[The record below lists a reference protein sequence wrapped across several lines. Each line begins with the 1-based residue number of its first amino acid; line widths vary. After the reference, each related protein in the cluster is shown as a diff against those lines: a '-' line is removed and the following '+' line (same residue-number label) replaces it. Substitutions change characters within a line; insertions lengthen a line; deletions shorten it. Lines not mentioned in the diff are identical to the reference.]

1 MQTLHRFETHS
12 HTHYSNFRLPDCIN
26 RPKDLVNRAIELGL
40 SGIAITDHETLAGHM
55 ELNLYQKEIQA
66 KYPDF
71 KIALGNEI
79 YLCEDR
85 HPGQKYYHFILIA
98 KNKMGHRALREL
110 SSRAWMCS
118 YYDRGMERVVTLYE
132 DLAEIVN
139 KYPNS
144 LIATTACLG
153 GQLSTHAVNYAKAN
167 NMGDIDTSN
176 SEHSNI
182 VNFVLWCT
190 QLFGDDFYIECAPAQ
205 SKDQLIANKQLAS
218 IARAFNVKMVIGS
231 DAHYLK
237 KNDRYV
243 HKAYLNSKNGERE
256 VDDFYEYSYLQ
267 SEDEVKENIEASF
280 LDYNELV
287 VNSYEIYHKID
298 IYSLEHNQTIPKVV
312 VGDYPKQRN
321 FYPFACAPRKLSIEE
336 NYPILRSMLSSDS
349 KVERYWVN
357 ECLNKLVELNKY
369 NETYLNR
376 LEEEADIKRT
386 ISGKLGTNMFAY
398 PVTLQHYVD
407 LFWEC
412 GSMVGAGRGSSCSGL
427 NHYLLGITQLDP
439 IEWDLPF
446 WRYLNKD
453 RVELGDIDLDLC
465 PSKRPLILKKIKEE
479 RGQFFNDDIDYL
491 SRKHLGCTL
500 IATYGTETTKSAIQ
514 TACRGYRSEDYPDGI
529 DVDTA
534 QYMSTLIPV
543 ERGFLWPLKD
553 AVYGNKDK
561 DRKPVAPLVNK
572 LNEYPD
578 LLDIMIAIEGL
589 VNKRSSHAS
598 GVILFDEDPYKFG
611 CFMKTPSGEII
622 TQYDLHMCEAAGMTK
637 YDFLVTE
644 VQDKLTETIKLLQKY
659 GEIDSHLTLR
669 EVYDKYLHPSV
680 LPIDDQNIWK
690 KLHSNSVLNIFQF
703 DSDVGSQAAKKIKPH
718 SILEMADAN
727 GLMRLMTS
735 EKGEETPMEKYIR
748 FKNHIDL
755 WYQEMRD
762 YGLTEEEQEALKPH
776 FLKSH
781 GVPPS
786 QEQLMTMLMDP
797 NICGFTLKEANNAR
811 KIVGKKQMSKIPEL
825 KDKVLNQAVSPCMGH
840 YVWKCGIGPQMGY
853 SFSIIHALAYSFIGF
868 QTMFIATKWNP
879 IYWNTAC
886 LIVNSASLEEDAIDE
901 EELDKKEKSSDY
913 AKVAKAIGDI
923 TSRGIKVSLVD
934 INKSHY
940 SFEPDIENN
949 EILFGMKALNG
960 VGGPIID
967 QIIAGR
973 PYLNFKDFLNRC
985 PLNKTAMISL
995 IKGGAFDK
1003 LETEWAE
1010 ELKVHPRILIM
1021 TAYLAKVS
1029 EPKSKLTLQNFNG
1042 LLQRDLVPQSLDLQ
1056 KRVFNFNKY
1065 LKTKKVGQYYVFDN
1079 IAEEFYSKHFDLE
1092 SLDVINGLTC
1102 IKQVKWDNIY
1112 QKEMDEARAWLKEYQ
1127 DEVLK
1132 ELNFCL
1138 FKEAWDK
1145 YATGSLSAW
1154 EMEALCFYYHQHELI
1169 NVDTSKY
1176 GIVNFFDLPETPEV
1190 DYFFKRNGKEIPIYK
1205 TYKIIGTVISKNDNR
1220 SSVTLLT
1227 TQGVVNV
1234 KFTKEY
1240 YAMFGRQISEKQE
1253 DGTKKVMEK
1262 GWFGRGTK
1270 VMCTGFRR
1278 DDMFVTKT
1286 YKHTPTHQLYKI
1298 TEVKENGEIEL
1309 SHDRYGQGE

>member
-1 MQTLHRFETHS
+1 MGRFECHS
-12 HTHYSNFRLPDCIN
+12 HTHYSNFRLLDSIN
-26 RPKDLVNRAIELGL
+26 RPKDLVKRAIQLGL
-40 SGIAITDHETLAGHM
+40 DGIAITDHETLAGHM
-55 ELNLYQKEIQA
+55 ELNLFQKEIE
-66 KYPDF
+66 KENPEF

-79 YLCEDR
+79 YLCGDR
-85 HPGQKYYHFILIA
+85 SQGQKYYHFILIA
-98 KNKMGHRALREL
+98 KNKVGHRALREL

-118 YYDRGMERVVTLYE
+118 YYDRGMERVVTLYD
-132 DLAEIVN
+132 DLAEIVA

-153 GQLSTHAVNYAKAN
+153 GQLSTHALKYANANKIGDVNTA
-167 NMGDIDTSN
+167 IE
-176 SEHSNI
+176 EHQNI
-182 VNFVLWCT
+182 VNFVLWCKE
-190 QLFGDDFYIECAPAQ
+190 LFGEDFYIECAPAQ
-205 SKDQLIANKQLAS
+205 SKEQIIVNKQLSA
-218 IARAFNVKMVIGS
+218 IATAFNIKMVIGC

-237 KNDRYV
+237 KEDRYV
-243 HKAYLNSKNGERE
+243 HKAYLNSKGGERE

-267 SEDEVKENIEASF
+267 TEEEIKENIAASF
-280 LDYNELV
+280 LDYKELV
-287 VNSYEIYHKID
+287 ANSYEIYNKIQKYDLSHK
-298 IYSLEHNQTIPKVV
+298 QTIPKVLV
-312 VGDYPKQRN
+312 KDYPQIQQDRIFSQK
-321 FYPFACAPRKLSIEE
+321 FPTLAEMYKSP
-336 NYPILRSMLSSDS
+336 S
-349 KVERYWVN
+349 KIERYWVN
-357 ECLNKLVELNKY
+357 ECCNKIEELDLHRGV
-369 NETYLNR
+369 YLSR
-376 LEEEADIKRT
+376 LEEEADIKKT
-386 ISGKLGTNMFAY
+386 ISEKLETNMFAY

-491 SRKHLGCTL
+491 SRQNLGCTL

-514 TACRGYRSEDYPDGI
+514 TACRGYRSEDFPDGI

-534 QYMSTLIPV
+534 QYMSSLVPV

-553 AVYGNKDK
+553 VVNGNPDK
-561 DRKPVAPLVNK
+561 DRRAVSAFVNEI
-572 LNEYPD
+572 NQYPG
-578 LLDIMIAIEGL
+578 LLEIMTAIEGL

-598 GVILFDEDPYKFG
+598 GVILFDEDPYEFG
-611 CFMKTPSGEII
+611 CFMRTPKGEVI

-644 VQDKLTETIKLLQKY
+644 VQDKLTETVKLLQKY
-659 GEIDSHLTLR
+659 GEIDNSLTLR
-669 EVYDKYLHPSV
+669 EVYNTYLHPSV
-680 LPIDDQNIWK
+680 LPIEDQNIWK

-703 DSDVGSQAAKKIKPH
+703 DSDVGGQAAKKIKPH

-748 FKNHIDL
+748 FKNNISL
-755 WYQEMRD
+755 WYQEMNE
-762 YGLTEEEQEALKPH
+762 YGLTLEEQEALKPH

-797 NICGFTLKEANNAR
+797 KICNFTLKEANAAR

-825 KDKVLNQAVSPCMGH
+825 KEKVLNQAVSPCMGN
-840 YVWKCGIGPQMGY
+840 YVWRCGIGPQMGY

-886 LIVNSASLEEDAIDE
+886 LIVNSASLEEDSDE
-901 EELDKKEKSSDY
+901 EIEIKEKSSDY

-923 TSRGIKVSLVD
+923 TSRGIKVSLID
-934 INKSHY
+934 INKSNY

-949 EILFGMKALNG
+949 EILFGLKALGGING
-960 VGGPIID
+960 TIID
-967 QIIAGR
+967 TIIANR
-973 PYLNFKDFLNRC
+973 PYYSFKDFMDRVN
-985 PLNKTAMISL
+985 LNKTAMISL
-995 IKGGAFDK
+995 IKSGAFDR
-1003 LETEWAE
+1003 LETESAS
-1010 ELKVHPRILIM
+1010 ELNIHPRIFVM
-1021 TAYLAKVS
+1021 AYYLSKVCD
-1029 EPKSKLTLQNFNG
+1029 PKSRLTLQNFNG
-1042 LLQRDLVPQSLDLQ
+1042 LLQKGLVPKELDFQ
-1056 KRVFNFNKY
+1056 IKVFHFNKY
-1065 LKTKKVGQYYVFDN
+1065 LKDFKQGQYYIFDN
-1079 IAEEFYSKHFDLE
+1079 QGVAESFYSKHFDLE
-1092 SLDVINGLTC
+1092 CLDVINGITC
-1102 IKQVKWDNIY
+1102 IKQTVWDKIY
-1112 QKEMDEARAWLKEYQ
+1112 QKEMDAARDWLRENQ
-1127 DEVLK
+1127 TEILT
-1132 ELNFCL
+1132 EMNALL
-1138 FKEAWDK
+1138 FKESWNK

-1154 EMEALCFYYHQHELI
+1154 EMEALCFYYNEHELV
-1169 NVDTSKY
+1169 NVNTSKY
-1176 GIVNFFDLPETPEV
+1176 GIVNFNDLPEIPEV
-1190 DYFFKRNGKEIPIYK
+1190 DYFFKRNGKDIPIYK

-1220 SSVTLLT
+1220 SSISLLT

-1278 DDMFVTKT
+1278 DDMFVTKS

-1298 TEVKENGEIEL
+1298 TEIKENGDIEL
-1309 SHDRYGQGE
+1309 THDRYGQEE

>member
-1 MQTLHRFETHS
+1 MSRTHIRIIAIS
-12 HTHYSNFRLPDCIN
+12 AYFDCIN
-26 RPKDLVNRAIELGL
+26 RPKDLVRRANELGL

-55 ELNLYQKEIQA
+55 ELNLFQKEIE
-66 KYPDF
+66 KENPDF

-79 YLCEDR
+79 YLCGDR
-85 HPGQKYYHFILIA
+85 CPGQKYYHFILIA

-118 YYDRGMERVVTLYE
+118 YYDRGMERVVTLYD

-139 KYPNS
+139 KYPDS

-167 NMGDIDTSN
+167 NLGDFDGAGE
-176 SEHSNI
+176 EHQNI
-182 VNFVLWCT
+182 VNFVLWCK
-190 QLFGDDFYIECAPAQ
+190 QLFGRNFYIECAPAK
-205 SKDQLIANKQLAS
+205 SKDQIMANKQLVK
-218 IARAFNVKMVIGS
+218 IAKAFDVKMVIGS

-237 KNDRYV
+237 KEDRYV
-243 HKAYLNSKNGERE
+243 HKAYLNSKGGERE

-267 SEDEVKENIEASF
+267 TEDEIKENIEASG
-280 LDYNELV
+280 LNYEELV
-287 VNSYEIYHKID
+287 ANSYEIYEKIQKF
-298 IYSLEHNQTIPKVV
+298 SLEHKQTIPKVV
-312 VGDYPKQRN
+312 VKDYPKLYHDR
-321 FYPFACAPRKLSIEE
+321 FFSCKFPTLAGMYC
-336 NYPILRSMLSSDS
+336 SDN
-349 KVERYWVN
+349 KIERYWVN
-357 ECLNKLVELNKY
+357 ECMNKLEELSLNRVEY
-369 NETYLNR
+369 WER
-376 LEEEADIKRT
+376 LEEEADIKKT
-386 ISGKLGTNMFAY
+386 ISEKLETNMFAY

-439 IEWDLPF
+439 LEWDLPF

-479 RGQFFNDDIDYL
+479 RGQFFDDDIDYL
-491 SRKHLGCTL
+491 SRQNLGCTL

-514 TACRGYRSEDYPDGI
+514 TACRGYRSEEFPDGI

-534 QYMSTLIPV
+534 QYMSSLVPV

-553 AVYGNKDK
+553 VVNGNKDK
-561 DRKPVAPLVNK
+561 ERRPVSAFVNEI
-572 LNEYPD
+572 NQYPG
-578 LLDIMIAIEGL
+578 LLEIMTAIEGL

-598 GVILFDEDPYKFG
+598 GVILFDEDPYTFG
-611 CFMKTPSGEII
+611 CFMKTPNGEMI

-644 VQDKLTETIKLLQKY
+644 VQDKLVETVKLLQKY
-659 GEIDSHLTLR
+659 GELDKNLSLR
-669 EVYDKYLHPSV
+669 EVYNQYLHPSV
-680 LPIDDQNIWK
+680 LPIDEMKYWF
-690 KLHSNSVLNIFQF
+690 KLHDNSVLNVFQF
-703 DSDVGSQAAKKIKPH
+703 DSDVGSQAAKKIKPS

-727 GLMRLMTS
+727 GLMRLMTA

-748 FKNHIDL
+748 FKNDISL
-755 WYQEMRD
+755 WYKEMKD
-762 YGLTEEEQEALKPH
+762 YGLTIAEQETLKPH

-786 QEQLMTMLMDP
+786 QEQLMTMLMDKD
-797 NICGFTLKEANNAR
+797 ICNFTLAEANMAR

-825 KDKVLNQAVSPCMGH
+825 REKVLSQAASPCLGH

-868 QTMFIATKWNP
+868 QTMFIATNWNP

-886 LIVNSASLEEDAIDE
+886 LIVNSASLEEDTE
-901 EELDKKEKSSDY
+901 EDFETKEKSSDY

-923 TSRGIKVSLVD
+923 TSRGIKVSLID
-934 INKSHY
+934 INKSNY
-940 SFEPDIENN
+940 SFEPDVENN

-967 QIIAGR
+967 QIMAGR
-973 PYLNFKDFLNRC
+973 PYVSFKDFMARC

-1010 ELKVHPRILIM
+1010 EVGVHPRILVM
-1021 TAYLAKVS
+1021 AYYLSKVCD
-1029 EPKSKLTLQNFNG
+1029 PKSKLTLQNFNG
-1042 LLQRDLVPQSLDLQ
+1042 LLQRGLVPSDLDFQ
-1056 KRVFNFNKY
+1056 KKVFNFNKY
-1065 LKTKKVGQYYVFDN
+1065 LKNFKVGQYYVFSEN
-1079 IAEEFYSKHFDLE
+1079 GIAEEFYSKYFDLE
-1092 SLDVINGLTC
+1092 LLDVINGVTC
-1102 IKQVKWDNIY
+1102 IKQTTWDKLY
-1112 QKEMDEARAWLKEYQ
+1112 QKEMDAARNWLKEYQ
-1127 DEVLK
+1127 NEVLA
-1132 ELNFCL
+1132 EMNGLL

-1145 YATGSLSAW
+1145 YAQGSLSAW
-1154 EMEALCFYYHQHELI
+1154 EMESLCFYYHQHELA
-1169 NVDTSKY
+1169 NVNTFKY
-1176 GIVNFFDLPETPEV
+1176 GIVDFNDLPEEPEV

-1220 SSVTLLT
+1220 SSISLLT

-1270 VMCTGFRR
+1270 VMVTGFRR

-1298 TEVKENGEIEL
+1298 TEVKENGDIEL
-1309 SHDRYGQGE
+1309 THDRYGSEGE